1 VFLHCTSG
9 VSRAPTVFLCYLALF
24 LRHDHWKK
32 NKNCEELRKFLEFNY
47 KFASPNMEIV
57 EKVFTEGYDSVEQE
71 RLKALEAE

>member
-1 VFLHCTSG
+1 MIIG
-9 VSRAPTVFLCYLALF
+9 
-24 LRHDHWKK
+24 KK